1 MSYCIYVDWSDKF
14 EGEGYENLSWS
25 ETEADDKLLS
35 KTEQFDYFYDDFSDE
50 RDEDETEEE
59 HRISLVDKFKETQA
73 FDELRETY
81 VPMMNYMHILQD
93 KPFEEQIQLVEKY
106 AGVCVVIEMEDLDVC
121 GLALTGGGMDLS
133 DNIELAYYLTDGVSP
148 VISRQVMSLG
158 STAEK
163 LLEYCRKVV
172 KETGR
177 VRFNDVIG
185 FLGKEN
191 EK

>member
-1 MSYCIYVDWSDKF
+1 MSYCIDIDWSEKF

-35 KTEQFDYFYDDFSDE
+35 KTEQFGYFYDDFSDE
-50 RDEDETEEE
+50 KDEDETEEE

-93 KPFEEQIQLVEKY
+93 KPFEEQVQLVEKY
-106 AGVCVVIEMEDLDVC
+106 AGICVVIEMEDLDVC

-163 LLEYCRKVV
+163 LLEHCRKVV

-177 VRFNDVIG
+177 VCHNEVKS
-185 FLGKEN
+185 FLGEQDDN
-191 EK
+191 

>member
-163 LLEYCRKVV
+163 LLEYCRRVV
-172 KETGR
+172 KGTGR
-177 VRFNDVIG
+177 VCHNEVKG
-185 FLGKEN
+185 FLGEQDDN
-191 EK
+191 